1 MDELISV
8 VVPAYNMEQYIGEC
22 VDSILAQ
29 TYRRLEVILV
39 DDGSTDATGR
49 ICDQYAERDAR
60 VVVIHQEN
68 RGLPRSRKVGVA
80 AARGAYVGFVDSDD
94 WVDSNMYGYLCRE
107 LEESGAQLVTSGYI
121 VERPD
126 GSSAPVL
133 GEDRKSVV

>member
-68 RGLPRSRKVGVA
+68 QGLPRSRKVGVA

-94 WVDSNMYGYLCRE
+94 WVDSNMYEYLCRE
-107 LEESGAQLVTSGYI
+107 LEESRAQLVTSG
-121 VERPD
+121 
-126 GSSAPVL
+126 
-133 GEDRKSVV
+133 